1 VIALM
6 GALLLVTGVP
16 AAGFAAGWWAEH
28 FALGS
33 ARAQGAAV
41 SRGQLTGGVF
51 MAVTV
56 AMFAATFALLAAR
69 ALSRRALERRRME
82 AWDAEWRAVAPLWT
96 RPRA

>member
-1 VIALM
+1 M

-16 AAGFAAGWWAEH
+16 AAWFAAGWWAEH